1 MEWLGVI
8 IAQVGDKRAK
18 GLLKR
23 DVWNMLAFFKRK
35 YGVIGKFNLVHV
47 EIFRM
52 LFIQVY

>member
-1 MEWLGVI
+1 VI

-35 YGVIGKFNLVHV
+35 YRVGRDVGLK
-47 EIFRM
+47 
-52 LFIQVY
+52 